1 MPSIHIPDDWAYKI
15 ASLLKKDPKD
25 YVKEAVREKMEN
37 DGINVR

>member
-25 YVKEAVREKMEN
+25 YVKDAVREKMRE
-37 DGINVR
+37 DGIDVR